1 MRLFCVQV
9 EAFIIPKTRAN
20 TSKGEGVP
28 AARAPVR
35 GRGRGRDE
43 VKGRS
48 RVREATPTR
57 GRDREASLEPID
69 EHDDVIEQQTEVRDP
84 ARPPSVPDS
93 TLMLHELIVR
103 LLVRLDSVS
112 PSNVLL
118 GTSGY
123 PITNGATRLVLG
135 PSVGFQ
141 TLGPSSV
148 SSIASSRFT
157 SPHISSSATVCF
169 RDSRLVSI
177 YDPRCGISLLG
188 LFGSE

>member
-1 MRLFCVQV
+1 MLPIFRIFLVVFLSSV
-9 EAFIIPKTRAN
+9 IPKTRTN

-28 AARAPVR
+28 AARAPVH

-93 TLMLHELIVR
+93 TLMLYELIVR

-123 PITNGATRLVLG
+123 RITIGATRLVLG

-141 TLGPSSV
+141 TFGPSSV
-148 SSIASSRFT
+148 SSIASPRFT
-157 SPHISSSATVCF
+157 SLHISSSATMSVFEILASLASMILDMGLVC
-169 RDSRLVSI
+169 
-177 YDPRCGISLLG
+177 
-188 LFGSE
+188 